1 MDNLQEKIAK
11 RAYDLF
17 MARGGQ
23 HGYHIADWL
32 QAEKEMSKISSAPAA
47 APLKPAPV
55 ASKTTVA
62 PAAVKAASAP
72 AQAAPAPAA
81 KKKVAAKK

>member
-11 RAYDLF
+11 RAYELF

-32 QAEKEMSKISSAPAA
+32 QAEKEMTKASPAPSKPAPATAAAAKPAPATAEKPKSAA
-47 APLKPAPV
+47 APK
-55 ASKTTVA
+55 KK
-62 PAAVKAASAP
+62 AAVK
-72 AQAAPAPAA
+72 
-81 KKKVAAKK
+81 K